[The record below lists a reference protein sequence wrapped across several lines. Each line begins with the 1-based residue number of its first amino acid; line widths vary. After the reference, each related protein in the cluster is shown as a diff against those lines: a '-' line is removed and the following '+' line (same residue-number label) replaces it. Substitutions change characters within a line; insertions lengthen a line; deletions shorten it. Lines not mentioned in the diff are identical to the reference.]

1 MLTLS
6 GAEWRDRRTKLT
18 PIFTSGKMKMM
29 FDIID
34 SISDRLVKVVGS
46 AVEKSDSQDLRM
58 WSQRFTADS
67 IGNTAFGLECDCELN
82 LTIF

>member
-6 GAEWRDRRTKLT
+6 GAEWRERRTKLT
-18 PIFTSGKMKMM
+18 PMFTSGKMKMM

-34 SISDRLVKVVGS
+34 SISDRLVKVIGS

-58 WSQRFTADS
+58 WAQRFTADS
-67 IGNTAFGLECDCELN
+67 IGNTAFGLECDCEWN
-82 LTIF
+82 FTIF